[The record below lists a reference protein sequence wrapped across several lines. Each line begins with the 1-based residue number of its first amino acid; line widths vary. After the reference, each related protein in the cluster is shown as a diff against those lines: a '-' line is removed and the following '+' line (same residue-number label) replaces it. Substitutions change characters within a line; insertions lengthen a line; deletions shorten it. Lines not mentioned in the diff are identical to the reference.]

1 MSLKITTTTTT
12 TTTTTATTAT
22 TILRRCKIIMDEVL
36 EWQSYLVTSL
46 DEIVFHEILRHKDET
61 ICIPRLSH
69 VSRDKIHIE
78 KIWEILIYE

>member
-1 MSLKITTTTTT
+1 
-12 TTTTTATTAT
+12 
-22 TILRRCKIIMDEVL
+22 MDEVL

-69 VSRDKIHIE
+69 VSRDRIHIE